1 VKRFHRFVIAF
12 LIVVRDSI
20 RTFKFQF
27 TNQANFWPRKVTF
40 SHLEKISLPETS
52 LYVNNLS
59 LFYDGKDI
67 NVVARLTNSTY
78 ERISRVT
85 ARWIPRDRKS
95 LIYQGLC
102 RFKLSLDGRIWD
114 YSELKAPSRVPCYED
129 PRFSQ
134 FDSRSR
140 VYCSKV
146 IKQGLREN
154 PGWIVRMSV
163 LDLDTLED
171 VEFCSPNNNSM
182 EKNWIPL
189 PSIENQYSFIYSSK
203 PLSIARFNSNGNL
216 IDMHFPNS
224 PNLRLNY
231 NGASNSVEISRG
243 IFLRLVRKRF
253 TILGLGTGYF
263 SFALVHDSEMV
274 TIFESSAFF
283 LQKFGI
289 EICNSICLIDDFI
302 YFAFSLDEKDN
313 FIGGVKLESFL
324 AQINYSIN

>member
-1 VKRFHRFVIAF
+1 
-12 LIVVRDSI
+12 
-20 RTFKFQF
+20 
-27 TNQANFWPRKVTF
+27 
-40 SHLEKISLPETS
+40 
-52 LYVNNLS
+52 
-59 LFYDGKDI
+59 
-67 NVVARLTNSTY
+67 
-78 ERISRVT
+78 
-85 ARWIPRDRKS
+85 
-95 LIYQGLC
+95 
-102 RFKLSLDGRIWD
+102 
-114 YSELKAPSRVPCYED
+114 
-129 PRFSQ
+129 
-134 FDSRSR
+134 
-140 VYCSKV
+140 
-146 IKQGLREN
+146 
-154 PGWIVRMSV
+154 MSV
-163 LDLDTLED
+163 LDLETLED

-203 PLSIARFNSNGNL
+203 PLSIASFNSNGNL

-231 NGASNSVEISRG
+231 NGATNSVEISRG

-263 SFALVHDSEMV
+263 LFALVHDSEMV

-289 EICNSICLIDDFI
+289 EICNSICLIDDFL

-324 AQINYSIN
+324 AKINYSIN

>member
-1 VKRFHRFVIAF
+1 MAF

-20 RTFKFQF
+20 RTFNFQF
-27 TNQANFWPRKVTF
+27 TNQAKFWPRKVVF
-40 SHLEKISLPETS
+40 SHLANISSPETS
-52 LYVNNLS
+52 LYVNNFS
-59 LFYDGKDI
+59 LFYDGKDL
-67 NVVARLTNSTY
+67 NVIARLTNSTY
-78 ERISRVT
+78 ERISRFT
-85 ARWIPRDRKS
+85 ARWIPRDRKGF
-95 LIYQGLC
+95 IYQGLC

-114 YSELKAPSRVPCYED
+114 YSELIAPSRVPCYED
-129 PRFSQ
+129 PRVFQ
-134 FDSRSR
+134 FDSRSK

-146 IKQGLREN
+146 IKQGSHEN

-163 LDLDTLED
+163 LDLETLEE

-182 EKNWIPL
+182 EKNWIPV
-189 PSIENQYSFIYSSK
+189 PSIENKYSFIYSSK
-203 PLSIARFNSNGNL
+203 PLSIAHFNSHGNL
-216 IDMHFPNS
+216 IEVHYPNS

-231 NGASNSVEISRG
+231 NGATNSLEISRG

-263 SFALVHDSEMV
+263 SFALLHDSEMV
-274 TIFESSAFF
+274 TIFESSAFL

-289 EICNSICLIDDFI
+289 EICNSICLIDGFI

-324 AQINYSIN
+324 CQINYSIN